1 MMKLH
6 FHYHAIYFLEEILKL
21 RKKKELL
28 TSNLIKLAFFKL
40 QVKFFYAPFYAPE
53 IKNPYKQ
60 WDSRV
65 YRRKEGIRTLDTF
78 PYTRFPSV
86 RLKPLGHLSIINF
99 RESVLKTI
107 AIY

>member
-1 MMKLH
+1 MP
-6 FHYHAIYFLEEILKL
+6 
-21 RKKKELL
+21 L
-28 TSNLIKLAFFKL
+28 TTNLIKLVFFEL
-40 QVKFFYAPFYAPE
+40 QVNFFYAPQ

-60 WDSRV
+60 WDSRGF
-65 YRRKEGIRTLDTF
+65 RRKEGIRTLDTF

>member
-1 MMKLH
+1 MPLTTN
-6 FHYHAIYFLEEILKL
+6 LV
-21 RKKKELL
+21 EL
-28 TSNLIKLAFFKL
+28 ACFEL
-40 QVKFFYAPFYAPE
+40 QVIFYAPFYAPQ
-53 IKNPYKQ
+53 IKNPHKQ
-60 WDSRV
+60 RDSRG
-65 YRRKEGIRTLDTF
+65 YCRKEGIRTLDTF